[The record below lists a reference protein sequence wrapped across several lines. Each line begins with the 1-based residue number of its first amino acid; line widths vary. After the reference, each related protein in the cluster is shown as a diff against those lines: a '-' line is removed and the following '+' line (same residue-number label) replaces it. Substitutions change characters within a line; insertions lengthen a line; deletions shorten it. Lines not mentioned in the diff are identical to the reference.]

1 MHDRLRLKSAASV
14 QGVLPDHSANNRQ
27 KGIIVPAKL
36 YFDQAKREITTR
48 YDFRGSTAVIDL
60 DKEEPSLQLT
70 AEDEYKLQAV
80 IDILLTK
87 MLKRNVPV
95 KSLVYGK
102 TEPTGKVLKK
112 KISIQQGLSKDQC
125 KSINQ
130 QIKNLKVKVQPQ
142 VNGDLVRVTGKSKDD
157 LQVVIQ
163 GLKDADFDFDMQ
175 FINYR

>member
-1 MHDRLRLKSAASV
+1 MASSCSFDV
-14 QGVLPDHSANNRQ
+14 VCQVDLQEVTNA
-27 KGIIVPAKL
+27 V
-36 YFDQAKREITTR
+36 DQAKREITNR
-48 YDFRGSTAVIDL
+48 YDFRGSTAEINL

-80 IDILLTK
+80 TDILLTK

-112 KISIQQGLSKDQC
+112 KISIQQGLSKEQC

-130 QIKNLKVKVQPQ
+130 QIKNLKVKVQPH

>member
-1 MHDRLRLKSAASV
+1 MASSYSFDVVCQVDLREVTNAV
-14 QGVLPDHSANNRQ
+14 
-27 KGIIVPAKL
+27 
-36 YFDQAKREITTR
+36 DQAKREITNR
-48 YDFRGSTAVIDL
+48 YDFRGSTAEIDL

-70 AEDEYKLQAV
+70 AEDEYKMQAV
-80 IDILLTK
+80 TDILLTK

-112 KISIQQGLSKDQC
+112 KISIQQGLSKEQC

-142 VNGDLVRVTGKSKDD
+142 VNGDVVRVTGKSKDD
-157 LQVVIQ
+157 LQVVLQ

>member
-1 MHDRLRLKSAASV
+1 MASSCSFDV
-14 QGVLPDHSANNRQ
+14 VCQVDLQEVTNA
-27 KGIIVPAKL
+27 V
-36 YFDQAKREITTR
+36 DQAKREITNR
-48 YDFRGSTAVIDL
+48 YDFRGSTAEIDL

-80 IDILLTK
+80 TDILLTK

-95 KSLVYGK
+95 KSLVYSK

-112 KISIQQGLSKDQC
+112 KISIQQGLSKEQC

-142 VNGDLVRVTGKSKDD
+142 VNGDVVRVTGKSKDD
-157 LQVVIQ
+157 LQVVLQ

>member
-1 MHDRLRLKSAASV
+1 MASSYSFDV
-14 QGVLPDHSANNRQ
+14 VCQVDLQEVTNA
-27 KGIIVPAKL
+27 V
-36 YFDQAKREITTR
+36 DQAKREITNR
-48 YDFRGSTAVIDL
+48 YDFRSSTAEIDL

-70 AEDEYKLQAV
+70 AEDEYKLQSV
-80 IDILLTK
+80 TDILLTK

-112 KISIQQGLSKDQC
+112 KISIQQGLSKEQC

-130 QIKNLKVKVQPQ
+130 QIKILKVKVQPQ

-163 GLKDADFDFDMQ
+163 GLKEANFDFDMQ

>member
-1 MHDRLRLKSAASV
+1 MAFSYSFDVVCQVDLQEVTNAV
-14 QGVLPDHSANNRQ
+14 
-27 KGIIVPAKL
+27 
-36 YFDQAKREITTR
+36 DQAKREITTR